1 MRPDTPRSS
10 SSIEAELKRDFYF
23 PQYRGIK
30 SFGLRWFKSGARN
43 HLPAKKPLEFR
54 FEIVI

>member
-1 MRPDTPRSS
+1 MRPSTRR

-43 HLPAKKPLEFR
+43 HLQANKSPGFC
-54 FEIVI
+54 FEIAI